1 MIFTITATAS
11 PGEDELTK
19 YRELA
24 SQGEQL
30 NEDYLA
36 AKDDLASKQ
45 AELDKANQN
54 LLVAAQLVEISK
66 VNERAAQLEVDKI
79 TSSSFVSL
87 SSLSR
92 INSLLTASSSKEF
105 LERGEALDSI
115 ASDKTDLQN
124 KLKDATNIH
133 RIDEKNVQE
142 IKDQAQRAKNTAT
155 RLVADIE
162 AGKKALAAQIEK
174 IDLAKIQLSNADRA
188 ELKDIGVKNI
198 PIINAPSQK
207 AQIAIDAALSRLG
220 KPYVWGA
227 TGPNTFDCSGLMFWS
242 YLKAGITLPRVSR
255 AQATFGQSV
264 SLNALLPG
272 DLVFYHSPV
281 SHVAMYLGEGR
292 IVQAP
297 TTGDVVKISPI
308 GSAVSARR
316 VT

>member
-36 AKDDLASKQ
+36 AKDDLALKQ

-54 LLVAAQLVEISK
+54 LLVATQLVEISK
-66 VNERAAQLEVDKI
+66 VSERAAQLEVDKI

-87 SSLSR
+87 SSLDR
-92 INSLLTASSSKEF
+92 INSLLTASSSREF
-105 LERGEALDSI
+105 LERGEALDAI
-115 ASDKTDLQN
+115 ASDKTELQN
-124 KLKDATNIH
+124 KLRDATNVH

-155 RLVADIE
+155 RLVADI
-162 AGKKALAAQIEK
+162 ASGKKALAAQIEK

-198 PIINAPSQK
+198 PIITAPSQK
-207 AQIAIDAALSRLG
+207 AQVAIDAALSRLG

-227 TGPNTFDCSGLMFWS
+227 TGPNTFDCSGLMLWS